1 MLKLIDRYII
11 KELIDPFIFG
21 LLSFTL
27 ILSAS
32 MVLFELT
39 RAVVLYGMP
48 IFSAL
53 KLFVFRLPSVVVYIF
68 PMATLLATLLGF
80 SRLSKD
86 SEIIAFKASGISL
99 VRIMVPVVV
108 LGFIISIVTLLFY
121 EIVVPESNLAAK
133 NIMLE
138 VQTKRAPRI
147 EENIFIPEMEGG
159 TLKRVFYARRL
170 KGDVMEGVIVSEFQD
185 GRLSQIINAQS
196 AQWIKD
202 HNQWSFKK
210 GTIYLLSEAGEY
222 QHLIK
227 FEQQNVAIK
236 YSPSELSTGDKSPDD
251 MNVSQL
257 RNYITIKE
265 KMGVKVTDFKI
276 QLNMKMS
283 IPFACLVFA
292 LLGAPL
298 GISPRRVSSSIGLGM
313 SIIVIF
319 IYYVL
324 MFTSMAFGELEWVSP
339 PVAAWLPNIITGGI
353 GVYFVN
359 RAANS

>member
-1 MLKLIDRYII
+1 MIKLIDRYII

-48 IFSAL
+48 LTAAF
-53 KLFVFRLPSVVVYIF
+53 KLFIFRLPSVVVYIF

-99 VRIMVPVVV
+99 IRIMIPVVL
-108 LGFIISIVTLLFY
+108 LGLAISIVTLLFY
-121 EIVVPESNLAAK
+121 EVVVPQSNVAAK

-138 VQTKRAPRI
+138 VQTNRSPKI

-185 GRLSQIINAQS
+185 GRLSQIVNAVS

-202 HNQWSFKK
+202 KKQWLFHK
-210 GTIYLLSEAGEY
+210 GTIYLLSEEGEY

-227 FEQQNVAIK
+227 FDQQNVAIK

-251 MNVSQL
+251 MNISEL
-257 RNYITIKE
+257 RNYIVVKE
-265 KMGVKVTDFKI
+265 KMGVKVTDFQI

-292 LLGAPL
+292 MLGAPL

-339 PVAAWLPNIITGGI
+339 PVAAWIPNVITGAI
-353 GVYFVN
+353 GLYFIN